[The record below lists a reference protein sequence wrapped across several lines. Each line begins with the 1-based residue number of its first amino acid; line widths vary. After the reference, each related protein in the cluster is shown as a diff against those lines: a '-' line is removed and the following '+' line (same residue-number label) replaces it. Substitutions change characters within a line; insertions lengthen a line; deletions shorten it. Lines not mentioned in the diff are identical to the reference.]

1 MEIAFEAIGI
11 EIGNESVL
19 NDLAADIGKRGEV
32 SRLSRKSGT
41 LHGRCLKL
49 GAGLEVWSVL
59 YESETGE
66 IFSNDCRP
74 AFRARYVQKIS
85 PWVLSEFDK
94 EAENVIHGFLENSE
108 TEVLFE
114 LQNLTEVGTKIF
126 EESVLKVGL
135 CGLAYRAEILENADK
150 KFWRAFD
157 EVALNVISEEN
168 DWSLC
173 GEVLAFEPLKN
184 SFSGNDLFWI
194 YLDLGEFKLEVLVNQ
209 RALESE
215 KLKIGA
221 FLRADIWLQ
230 GHILHEKAKRKL
242 YEGIDRKIRTVDLW
256 KSFKKP
262 N

>member
-11 EIGNESVL
+11 EIGNEAAF
-19 NDLAADIGKRGEV
+19 NNLAENIGKRGEV

-49 GAGLEVWSVL
+49 GEGLEVWSVL

-66 IFSNDCRP
+66 VFFTDCRP
-74 AFRARYVQKIS
+74 AFRARYLQKIA
-85 PWVLSEFDK
+85 PWILSEFDK

-114 LQNLTEVGTKIF
+114 LQNLTEVGTRIF
-126 EESVLKVGL
+126 ERNVLDVGL
-135 CGLAYRAEILENADK
+135 CGLAYRAEIIENDDK

-157 EVALNVISEEN
+157 EITLNVISEEN

-173 GEVLAFEPLKN
+173 GEVLAFDSLKN

-194 YLDLGEFKLEVLVNQ
+194 YLDLGEFNLEVLVNQ
-209 RALESE
+209 RALQSE
-215 KLKIGA
+215 KLQVGA

-230 GHILHEKAKRKL
+230 GHILNEKRSRFS
-242 YEGIDRKIRTVDLW
+242 YEGVDWGTRTVDFW

>member
-11 EIGNESVL
+11 EIGNEAAY
-19 NDLAADIGKRGEV
+19 NNLAENIGRRGEV

-59 YESETGE
+59 YESATGE
-66 IFSNDCRP
+66 VFFSDCRP
-74 AFRARYVQKIS
+74 AFRARFAHKIS
-85 PWVLSEFDK
+85 PWILSEFDK
-94 EAENVIHGFLENSE
+94 EAENVVHGFLENSE

-114 LQNLTEVGTKIF
+114 LQNLTEVGTRIF
-126 EESVLKVGL
+126 EKNALDVGL
-135 CGLAYRAEILENADK
+135 CGLAYRAEILETAAK

-157 EVALNVISEEN
+157 EVALNVIADEN

-173 GEVLAFEPLKN
+173 GEIIAFDALKN
-184 SFSGNDLFWI
+184 SFSGNDLYWI

-209 RALESE
+209 RALQCE
-215 KLKIGA
+215 KLRVGA
-221 FLRADIWLQ
+221 FLHADIWLQ
-230 GHILHEKAKRKL
+230 GHILCQSAASNL
-242 YEGIDRKIRTVDLW
+242 YEGIDWSLRPVDFW

>member
-1 MEIAFEAIGI
+1 MEIAFDAIGI
-11 EIGNESVL
+11 EIGNEAAF
-19 NDLAADIGKRGEV
+19 NNLAADIGRRGEV

-66 IFSNDCRP
+66 IFSADCRP
-74 AFRARYVQKIS
+74 AFRARYAQKIS
-85 PWVLSEFDK
+85 PWVLSEFDR
-94 EAENVIHGFLENSE
+94 EAENVVHGFLENSE

-126 EESVLKVGL
+126 EESVLNVGL
-135 CGLAYRAEILENADK
+135 CGLAYRAEIIENADR

-173 GEVLAFEPLKN
+173 GEVVAFDALKN
-184 SFSGNDLFWI
+184 PFSGKDLFWI

-209 RALESE
+209 RALEGE
-215 KLKIGA
+215 KLKPGA

-230 GHILHEKAKRKL
+230 GHILHEKAKRRF
-242 YEGIDRKIRTVDLW
+242 YEGVDRKIRTVDFW

>member
-11 EIGNESVL
+11 EIGNEAAF
-19 NDLAADIGKRGEV
+19 NNLAENIGRRGEI

-49 GAGLEVWSVL
+49 GDGLEVWSVL

-66 IFSNDCRP
+66 VYFSDCRP
-74 AFRARYVQKIS
+74 GFRARYAQKIS
-85 PWVLSEFDK
+85 PWILSEFDK
-94 EAENVIHGFLENSE
+94 EAENVIHGFVENSE

-114 LQNLTEVGTKIF
+114 LQNLTEVGSKIF
-126 EESVLKVGL
+126 DTSVLNVGL
-135 CGLAYRAEILENADK
+135 CGLAYRAEIAERAEG

-157 EVALNVISEEN
+157 EVALNVIADEN

-173 GEVLAFEPLKN
+173 GEVIAFEPLKN
-184 SFSGNDLFWI
+184 PLSGTNLFWI
-194 YLDLGEFKLEVLVNQ
+194 YLDLGEFRLEVLVNQ
-209 RALESE
+209 RALEGE
-215 KLKIGA
+215 KLKVGVY
-221 FLRADIWLQ
+221 LQADIWLQ
-230 GHILHEKAKRKL
+230 GHILQDRPASYL
-242 YEGIDRKIRTVDLW
+242 YEGIDWSIRPADFW